1 MSNFNTD
8 NLICIHLNIFST
20 FELIERMC
28 DDNNLDVDP
37 KYLWEFKK
45 QDYHKVWLDKDTYQ
59 LIVWTESRNKKI
71 MCLNEQYLN
80 YLRNMKSLV
89 HIRKERTNTQVVTP
103 SNNNNNNDQRDFN
116 QSILDIILDKI
127 SSKGIGSLSDKEKD
141 FLSKYSD

>member
-8 NLICIHLNIFST
+8 NLICIHLNVFST

-37 KYLWEFKK
+37 TYLWEFKK
-45 QDYHKVWLDKDTYQ
+45 QGYHKVWLDKDTYQ

-89 HIRKERTNTQVVTP
+89 HIKKERTTTAQVETP
-103 SNNNNNNDQRDFN
+103 SLNKNEDFN

>member
-45 QDYHKVWLDKDTYQ
+45 QGYHKVWLDKQTYQ
-59 LIVWTESRNKKI
+59 LIVWTESRNKKM

-80 YLRNMKSLV
+80 HLRNVKSLV
-89 HIRKERTNTQVVTP
+89 HIKKERTTAQVKTPNSP
-103 SNNNNNNDQRDFN
+103 SNQNNVN
-116 QSILDIILDKI
+116 QSLLDIILDKI
-127 SSKGIGSLSDKEKD
+127 SQKGVDSLTQKERD
-141 FLSKYSD
+141 FLNNYQG